1 MAIYKPN
8 QKETTEDRLQKAI
21 KLGREESL
29 KEVLEWLKEVTID
42 DADGCGHP
50 IVSFTYCESKEQM
63 LQSFKE
69 RFNMVD
75 DCDQQYPSD
84 FINDR

>member
-1 MAIYKPN
+1 MSAY
-8 QKETTEDRLQKAI
+8 ETVVNSLYEVKDWGRIEVLQ
-21 KLGREESL
+21 
-29 KEVLEWLKEVTID
+29 EVLEWLDKNFYDVHVLHD
-42 DADGCGHP
+42 DRLEGD
-50 IVSFTYCESKEQM
+50 FESKEQM

-69 RFNMVD
+69 QFNIVD